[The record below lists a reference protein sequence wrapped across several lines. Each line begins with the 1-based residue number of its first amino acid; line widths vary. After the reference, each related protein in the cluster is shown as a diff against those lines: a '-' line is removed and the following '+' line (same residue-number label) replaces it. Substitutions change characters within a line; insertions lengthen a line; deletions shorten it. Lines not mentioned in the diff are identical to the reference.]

1 MKRRIDKQKLFFS
14 AGISLGLVL
23 VVLGAQSATTGREAQ
38 NIPDVI
44 ERMSPGPGDQVLQ
57 QAQIVVDFV
66 DGYGAELTVNGID
79 IETTRLDELSSE
91 GNTLSPGSQLNIPP
105 TAIYDPGNFTIS
117 FQPQVGAPIERFS
130 QGEHTVTVRYWKV
143 VDGPTKARSF
153 NWTFE
158 AN

>member
-1 MKRRIDKQKLFFS
+1 MKRRIDKQKLLYS

-23 VVLGAQSATTGREAQ
+23 VVLGAQSASTGRDAQ
-38 NIPDVI
+38 NIPEVI

-57 QAQIVVDFV
+57 QSQIVVDFI
-66 DGYGAELTVNGID
+66 DGYGASLTVNGIEL
-79 IETTRLDELSSE
+79 ETTRLDELSSE

-117 FQPQVGAPIERFS
+117 FQPQVGAPIETFS
-130 QGEHTVTVRYWKV
+130 QGEHSVVVRYWKV
-143 VDGPTKARSF
+143 EDGPTKARTFS
-153 NWTFE
+153 WTFE